1 MKHLLLTAGA
11 LVTTLAGA
19 LAATPEKAAAPA
31 AQPAPFVVDSCR
43 AEYAG
48 GWLVKSISGLRIK
61 FTNEGDKAASVV
73 RIAVLFDKNIIS
85 VRDVGSFAPNIT
97 INHVFR
103 DLSGQNMKFGL
114 SHEDQPSSCKI
125 QFVKFADGTMWAPS
139 DESEAQADPSPTAS
153 ASDLASP
160 EASASASAKPTTKP
174 F

>member
-1 MKHLLLTAGA
+1 L
-11 LVTTLAGA
+11 
-19 LAATPEKAAAPA
+19 PA

-61 FTNEGDKAASVV
+61 FTNEGDKAASIV
-73 RIAVLFDKNIIS
+73 RIAVMFDKNTMS
-85 VRDVGSFAPNIT
+85 VRDVGSFGPNVT

-103 DLSGQNMKFGL
+103 DLTGQSMKFGL

-139 DESEAQADPSPTAS
+139 DQSEAEADPSPS
-153 ASDLASP
+153 PSPSDGASP
-160 EASASASAKPTTKP
+160 EPSASASPEPKST
-174 F
+174 